1 MKTDLKDNFPNL
13 PTMSVIDG
21 HSLILIGC
29 VGVNEA
35 GEEKDLIIT
44 EKGEKILVADLT
56 VGGLVTVSLEDFI
69 KGDVFKGWR

>member
-1 MKTDLKDNFPNL
+1 MKADLKDNFPNL

-35 GEEKDLIIT
+35 GEEKDLILT
-44 EKGEKILVADLT
+44 EQGGKVLVMDLT
-56 VGGLVTVSLEDFI
+56 VGGLATVPLDDFV
-69 KGDVFKGWR
+69 KGAVR